1 MVTIFVLAT
10 ILICLTG
17 ECCIAHATRG
27 SAQA

>member
-17 ECCIAHATRG
+17 DCCMSHARRG
-27 SAQA
+27 SAAA